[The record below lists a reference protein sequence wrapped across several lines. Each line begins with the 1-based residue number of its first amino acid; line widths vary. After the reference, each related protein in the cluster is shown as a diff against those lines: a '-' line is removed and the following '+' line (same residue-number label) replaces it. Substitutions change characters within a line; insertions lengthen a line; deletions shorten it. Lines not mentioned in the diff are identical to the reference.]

1 MDVSYCWTTPGIFV
15 PVFGDRYHSPDSLD
29 LESVEFCWCAVAF
42 GIYSWNRGVEIH
54 SASLSPSNVAF
65 SFFLFFFFKDNT
77 GLRFTH
83 LHTDWGKER
92 QTQGPLRCES
102 RTLAFSCWECF
113 FFPETLLSLSL
124 SPRLSP
130 LLSLSLFQV
139 VNAFTLLTVVSNQL
153 VWVWVCVWV
162 CECVSLISSG
172 GGDPSRLCSDMSDH
186 RSSSLLSIVESL
198 DVGSSYS
205 FDHFTGILAP
215 LQ

>member
-1 MDVSYCWTTPGIFV
+1 MSHIVELLLVYLSQCLVTDTIPLTPWTWRVWSFV
-15 PVFGDRYHSPDSLD
+15 GAQWL
-29 LESVEFCWCAVAF
+29 LESTLGTAVLKF
-42 GIYSWNRGVEIH
+42 TLRLYRLVMWLF
-54 SASLSPSNVAF
+54 LSF
-65 SFFLFFFFKDNT
+65 FFFFKDNT

-186 RSSSLLSIVESL
+186 RSSSLLSLVESL

>member
-42 GIYSWNRGVEIH
+42 GIYSWNRGIEIH

-65 SFFLFFFFKDNT
+65 SFFLSFFFLKTTLGSD
-77 GLRFTH
+77 
-83 LHTDWGKER
+83 LHTYTQTEEKSDRLKDPWGAKAELLLSLV
-92 QTQGPLRCES
+92 GS
-102 RTLAFSCWECF
+102 VF
-113 FFPETLLSLSL
+113 FFLKHYSLSL

-186 RSSSLLSIVESL
+186 RSSSLLSLVESL